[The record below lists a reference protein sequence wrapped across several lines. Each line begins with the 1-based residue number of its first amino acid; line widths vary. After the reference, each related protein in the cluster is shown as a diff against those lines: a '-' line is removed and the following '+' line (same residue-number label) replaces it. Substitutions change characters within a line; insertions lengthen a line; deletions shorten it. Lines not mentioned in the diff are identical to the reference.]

1 MTLRN
6 LKWLLSILI
15 ILTCFIRPEI
25 GSAVETKIMKTKK
38 VEGFLVLPDVSQS
51 MDANWTEG
59 NCAGLD
65 KLQVQF
71 EIIRRFS
78 TAIPQ
83 LNYVGA
89 MRAFGIKNLISS
101 DKDYSRVIYPPQKF
115 DHTAFVAEVNKL
127 EPTRGITPMGPAM
140 VHAAGD
146 LGTMGGRKALII
158 ISDFEKSADFGDP
171 VAESAKLKTEYGPN
185 ISVYTIGITQSPKQ
199 VALATEIARAGGGQ
213 YFDGCSLYKDQ
224 AALDEAVK
232 TIFYDEFNVVVDPDS
247 DGDGVP
253 DSRDKCPN
261 TPLGAIVDARGC
273 WIAAYGNFFDF
284 DKSDLK
290 EQYLPHIKRI
300 ADVLKAHPDLNVVLD
315 GHTDD
320 VGTPEYNMK
329 LGERRALAVRDAL
342 VGYGVE
348 EDRLK
353 YASYGETMPI
363 ADNSTDEGRAL
374 NRRVEI
380 NVWQPGAVKSEP
392 APEGTAPEGTSP
404 EGTTPEVTAPE
415 GTSPEGTAPAGTTP
429 DESTQDEEFQK
440 EN

>member
-1 MTLRN
+1 MTLCR
-6 LKWLLSILI
+6 LKWLLAVLI
-15 ILTCFIRPEI
+15 VLTCIIRPHT
-25 GSAVETKIMKTKK
+25 GSAVETKIMKAKK
-38 VEGFLVLPDVSQS
+38 VEGFIVLPDVSKS
-51 MDANWTEG
+51 MNANWTKG

-78 TAIPQ
+78 AAIPQ
-83 LNYVGA
+83 LHYVGA

-101 DKDYSRVIYPPQKF
+101 DKDYSRVVYAPQKF
-115 DHTAFVAEVNKL
+115 DHGDFVAEVNKL
-127 EPTRGITPMGPAM
+127 EPTSGITPMGPAM

-171 VAESAKLKTEYGPN
+171 VAEAAKLKDEYGRQ
-185 ISVYTIGITQSPKQ
+185 ICVYTIGITQSPKQ
-199 VALATEIARAGGGQ
+199 VALAKEIAEASGCGR

-232 TIFYDEFNVVVDPDS
+232 NIFYDEFNVVVDPDT

-284 DKSDLK
+284 DKADLK
-290 EQYLPHIKRI
+290 EQYLPHIRRI

-315 GHTDD
+315 GHTDN
-320 VGTPEYNMK
+320 VGSEEYNLK

-342 VGYGVE
+342 VEFGVE
-348 EDRLK
+348 EERLK
-353 YASYGETMPI
+353 YASYGKTMPI
-363 ADNSTDEGRAL
+363 ADNETEDGRAL

-392 APEGTAPEGTSP
+392 AQEETGQEEKSP
-404 EGTTPEVTAPE
+404 E
-415 GTSPEGTAPAGTTP
+415 
-429 DESTQDEEFQK
+429 ESTKDETVQDEEFQK

>member
-1 MTLRN
+1 MKLCK
-6 LKWLLSILI
+6 LKWFLLALI
-15 ILTCFIRPEI
+15 VLTSLVQPNIT
-25 GSAVETKIMKTKK
+25 SAVETKIMKTKK
-38 VEGFLVLPDVSQS
+38 VEGFIVLPDVSKS
-51 MDANWTEG
+51 MNANWTKG

-78 TAIPQ
+78 AAIPQ
-83 LNYVGA
+83 LHYVGA

-101 DKDYSRVIYPPQKF
+101 DKDYSRVVYAPQKF
-115 DHTAFVAEVNKL
+115 DHGAFEAEVNKL
-127 EPTRGITPMGPAM
+127 EPTSGITPMGPAM

-146 LGTMGGRKALII
+146 LATMGGRKALII

-171 VAESAKLKTEYGPN
+171 VAEAAKLKDEYGRQ
-185 ISVYTIGITQSPKQ
+185 ICVYTIGITQSPKQ
-199 VALATEIARAGGGQ
+199 VALAKEIAAASGCGK
-213 YFDGCSLYKDQ
+213 YFDGCTLYKDQ
-224 AALDEAVK
+224 TALDEAVK
-232 TIFYDEFNVVVDPDS
+232 NIFYDEFNVVVDPDS

-253 DSRDKCPN
+253 DSRDECPN

-284 DKSDLK
+284 DKADLK

-300 ADVLKAHPDLNVVLD
+300 ADVLKAHPDLKVVLD
-315 GHTDD
+315 GHTDNK
-320 VGTPEYNMK
+320 GTPEYNMK

-342 VGYGVE
+342 MEFGVE
-348 EDRLK
+348 EERLK

-363 ADNSTDEGRAL
+363 ADNETDDGRAL

-380 NVWQPGAVKSEP
+380 NVWQPGAVKEP
-392 APEGTAPEGTSP
+392 VQEEGVQQE
-404 EGTTPEVTAPE
+404 TTQ
-415 GTSPEGTAPAGTTP
+415 
-429 DESTQDEEFQK
+429 DESVKDEKVQDESVQDEEFQK